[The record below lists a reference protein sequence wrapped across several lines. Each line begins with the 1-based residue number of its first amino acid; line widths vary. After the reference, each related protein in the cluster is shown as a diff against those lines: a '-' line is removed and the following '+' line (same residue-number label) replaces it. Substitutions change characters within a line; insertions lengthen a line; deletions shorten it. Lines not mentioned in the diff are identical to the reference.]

1 MKIAFGYKMSSG
13 KDTSVDYLI
22 KKYGGEKIS
31 FSKFLYNIMYYVQ
44 DLCGLEKEKD
54 RHFLQLIGTEWG
66 RKKDS
71 DIWVNLTLKDIRN
84 NNENKNF
91 YCSDVRFLNEFKALK
106 NDGWFCI
113 KLIRNKVNKRRIG
126 TGDQNHIS
134 ENDLDSLDNS
144 HWDFILDNNGDKENL
159 FKKLD
164 EIVKKLM

>member
-1 MKIAFGYKMSSG
+1 
-13 KDTSVDYLI
+13 
-22 KKYGGEKIS
+22 
-31 FSKFLYNIMYYVQ
+31 MYYVQ

-54 RHFLQLIGTEWG
+54 RQFLQLIGTEWG

-71 DIWVNLTLKDIRN
+71 DIWINLTLKDIRN

-134 ENDLDSLDNS
+134 ENELDSLDDSN
-144 HWDFILDNNGDKENL
+144 WDFIIDNNGDKENL
-159 FKKLD
+159 FKQLD

>member
-66 RKKDS
+66 RKK
-71 DIWVNLTLKDIRN
+71 I
-84 NNENKNF
+84 
-91 YCSDVRFLNEFKALK
+91 
-106 NDGWFCI
+106 
-113 KLIRNKVNKRRIG
+113 LIYG
-126 TGDQNHIS
+126 
-134 ENDLDSLDNS
+134 
-144 HWDFILDNNGDKENL
+144 
-159 FKKLD
+159 
-164 EIVKKLM
+164 